1 MTDMVNYNFLN
12 QNTLTAMGKK
22 KKKKLNFI
30 SPFNNA
36 HRKNK
41 LIQAKETKAFMKA
54 NYKVIKATIK
64 NIKKGAI
71 LFNISQKVSFQK
83 NFFVKKSR
91 IFAAKY
97 ILQ

>member
-1 MTDMVNYNFLN
+1 MIDMVNYNFLN
-12 QNTLTAMGKK
+12 QNTLTAMKK
-22 KKKKLNFI
+22 KTKKNNFI

-41 LIQAKETKAFMKA
+41 LTQAKETKAFMKA
-54 NYKVIKATIK
+54 NYQVIKATVK
-64 NIKKGAI
+64 NIKKVAI